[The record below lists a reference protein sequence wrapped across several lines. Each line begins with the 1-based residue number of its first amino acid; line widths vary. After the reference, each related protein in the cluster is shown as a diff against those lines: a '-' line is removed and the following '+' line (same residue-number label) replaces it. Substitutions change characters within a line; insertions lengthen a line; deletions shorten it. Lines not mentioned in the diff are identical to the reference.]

1 MIIKVGRKF
10 FRFFAA
16 SGRWVVEC
24 FDMDITLILIIIL
37 GSLVITVIFLNKKL
51 TDLKEAQKP
60 SEELLEVIKMLQTG
74 SKEDRK
80 VLLDSLQ
87 RNTQALNERLDS
99 AARVIA
105 AVQKNI
111 GEFTEIGRGMKD
123 LQEFLRSPKLRGN
136 VGEQVL
142 KELLLQFLPK
152 QSFHLQYTFKSG
164 DKVDAAIKTAAGII
178 PVDSKFPMENFR
190 RMMEMNGDPDSPSL
204 RAARKNFE
212 SDVKKHIE
220 SISKKYI
227 LTEEGTIDYA
237 LMYIPSESV
246 YYEVVNSPSLFDYA
260 QSRRVL
266 PVSPTTF
273 YAYLRAILMSFEG
286 QKIEAK
292 AREILV
298 ALRAIQ
304 KDYSKVNDNLNI
316 LQRHLTNASNM
327 MTTVLTSFS
336 HLGQKILSTQNLG
349 GGVKKEV
356 KELEK

>member
-1 MIIKVGRKF
+1 
-10 FRFFAA
+10 
-16 SGRWVVEC
+16 
-24 FDMDITLILIIIL
+24 MDATLVLIIVL
-37 GSLVITVIFLNKKL
+37 GALVIIALFINKKL
-51 TDLKEAQKP
+51 VDLKEAQKP
-60 SEELLEVIKMLQTG
+60 SEELLAVIKMLQSG
-74 SKEDRK
+74 SKDDRK

-99 AARVIA
+99 AARVIS

-142 KELLLQFLPK
+142 KELLVQFLPK
-152 QSFHLQYTFKSG
+152 ASFYLQYTFKSG
-164 DKVDAAIKTAAGII
+164 DKVDAAIKTSAGII

-190 RMMEMNGDPDSPSL
+190 KMSGAKDDKEKKL
-204 RAARKNFE
+204 FE
-212 SDVKKHIE
+212 KEFEGDVKKHID

-246 YYEVVNSPSLFDYA
+246 YYEVVNSNSLFDYA
-260 QSRRVL
+260 QAKRVL

-292 AREILV
+292 AKEILSS
-298 ALRAIQ
+298 LRAIQ
-304 KDYSKVNDNLNI
+304 KDYSKVDDNLNV
-316 LQRHLTNASNM
+316 LQRHLTNAANM
-327 MTTVLTSFS
+327 MGSVLTSFS
-336 HLGQKILSTQNLG
+336 HLGQKISSTQSLG
-349 GGVKKEV
+349 GGVKKEA
-356 KELEK
+356 KELKE